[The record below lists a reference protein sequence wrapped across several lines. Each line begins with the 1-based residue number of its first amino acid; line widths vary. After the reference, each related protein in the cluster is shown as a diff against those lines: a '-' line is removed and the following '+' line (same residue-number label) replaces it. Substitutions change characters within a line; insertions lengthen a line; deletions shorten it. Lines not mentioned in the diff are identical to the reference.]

1 MLTNG
6 DKKRGMT
13 PAEIKAAL
21 LLRGISQAEIAE
33 VIGCSRDLVS
43 HVINGRRT
51 TRRIREAVAKALGR
65 DVEAIWPDE
74 IYRRA
79 SGRIV
84 KRAGFKL

>member
-1 MLTNG
+1 MKGL
-6 DKKRGMT
+6 T

-21 LLRGISQAEIAE
+21 LLRGVSQTEIAE
-33 VIGCSRDLVS
+33 AARVERSRVS
-43 HVINGRRT
+43 EVINGRRT

-74 IYRRA
+74 IYRRP